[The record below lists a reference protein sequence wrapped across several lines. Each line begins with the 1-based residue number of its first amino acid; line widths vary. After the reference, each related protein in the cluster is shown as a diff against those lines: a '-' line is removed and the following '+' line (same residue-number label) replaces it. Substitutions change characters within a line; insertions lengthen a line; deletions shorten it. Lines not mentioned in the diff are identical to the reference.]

1 MIQFSMTYSYF
12 VVFALVNALQKGM
25 KANMKNNMI
34 KRILA
39 MALILVM
46 CLGCT
51 LNAFAT
57 ESSSKLAVTS
67 GCNMATP
74 RANNYPYP
82 SAGRTLS
89 INTSWKTIAS
99 STTGFNCDVWI
110 ASYNLG
116 TIGLVVSPSD
126 IRMLGKSGNVVWQ
139 ESGAVAGNGAQ
150 RQFWCGSDVYTIQIK
165 TQTGTG
171 SAYAYGN

>member
-1 MIQFSMTYSYF
+1 
-12 VVFALVNALQKGM
+12 M
-25 KANMKNNMI
+25 KSNKI
-34 KRILA
+34 KRILGI
-39 MALILVM
+39 ALILVM
-46 CLGCT
+46 CLGYT
-51 LNAFAT
+51 LNAFAA
-57 ESSSKLAVTS
+57 ESPNKSAVVSNYNDVT
-67 GCNMATP
+67 TY
-74 RANNYPYP
+74 ANRYPYP
-82 SAGRTLS
+82 SAGNALS

-116 TIGLVVSPSD
+116 TIGLVVAPSD

-150 RQFWCGSDVYTIQIK
+150 RQFWCGSDVYTIQIR

-171 SAYAYGN
+171 TAYAYGN